1 MAEEEKEMEEEKKGP
16 SLPSKPLEKL
26 TIKELRE
33 IALKIPNVQG
43 VHGMNKAELVAL
55 LKDYFG
61 IKEEK
66 KRDVASIRE
75 LKKKIRELK
84 AKREEARSKGDK
96 KIVNILR
103 RRISR
108 LKKKTRRLVA

>member
-1 MAEEEKEMEEEKKGP
+1 MADEEKEIGEKKGL

-43 VHGMNKAELVAL
+43 VHGMNKGELVVL
-55 LKDYFG
+55 IKDYFG
-61 IKEEK
+61 IKQEK

-75 LKKKIRELK
+75 LKKKIKQLRG
-84 AKREEARSKGDK
+84 KREEARSKGDK
-96 KIVNILR
+96 KTVNILR

>member
-1 MAEEEKEMEEEKKGP
+1 MAEEEKKETEEEKGP
-16 SLPSKPLEKL
+16 ELPEKPLDRM

-33 IALKIPNVQG
+33 VALKIPNVQG
-43 VHGMNKAELVAL
+43 VHGMNKEELIAL

-75 LKKKIRELK
+75 LKKKIKELR
-84 AKREEARSKGDK
+84 AKREEARTKGDK
-96 KIVNILR
+96 RMVNILR

-108 LKKKTRRLVA
+108 LKKKTRRLAA

>member
-1 MAEEEKEMEEEKKGP
+1 MAEEKEEVQKGP
-16 SLPSKPLEKL
+16 ELPEKPLNRM

-33 IALKIPNVQG
+33 IALKIPDVQG
-43 VHGMNKAELVAL
+43 VHGMNKEELLVL

-75 LKKKIRELK
+75 LKKKIKELR
-84 AKREEARSKGDK
+84 AKREEARAKGDK
-96 KIVNILR
+96 RMVSILR

-108 LKKKTRRLVA
+108 LKKKTRRLAA